1 MSSHILHRFFLKHVL
16 LSFCLLILSVMDF
29 KLTAQQAAPKSLKIY
44 PELEGHWFLD
54 GQLKFGCEVTY
65 SNGGKRRS
73 AGYLQGNVLWSE
85 FICSSDQA
93 IFDRDVCLVDL
104 SAVARNGNAL
114 VIHVAM
120 VDNPQVK
127 TSFTIK
133 PPPVKELR
141 VGLSD
146 GSRIR
151 YGRVIEPIITVEY
164 SNGLRYS
171 FLPGDAESLIA
182 ADSVELFFNKDKIH
196 IGSFRL
202 PEYSSEMERRFTLTA
217 VWKSKP
223 WLNDMASFV
232 YDGRDDVLIRLD
244 GIPGNEG
251 KSQQKAPRAM
261 DGAEG
266 YYGFSGGDG
275 PPVEIIMRY
284 DSLNNKL
291 SLDVT
296 SATKKVH
303 KVLDAREASV
313 TLIARGGRGG
323 NGGRGGEGGDATLI
337 EPYAAGIGGNGGV
350 GGQGGKGSSIVIRTT
365 KSAERFLPCLMID
378 NTGGDGGKGGK
389 GGLGGKFS
397 NGMGAPTFLD
407 LLFPSRNYPGNQG
420 ASGSE
425 GASGGE
431 PEIII
436 ID

>member
-1 MSSHILHRFFLKHVL
+1 MEFNL
-16 LSFCLLILSVMDF
+16 M
-29 KLTAQQAAPKSLKIY
+29 AQQSVPKSVKIF
-44 PELEGHWFLD
+44 PELEGHWFLN

-65 SNGGKRRS
+65 ANGGKRRS

-85 FICSSDQA
+85 FNCSSNQA
-93 IFDRDVCLVDL
+93 IFDRDLCMVDL

-114 VIHVAM
+114 VINACLA
-120 VDNPQVK
+120 DYPQVK
-127 TSFTIK
+127 TTFTIK
-133 PPPVKELR
+133 APPIKQLR

-151 YGRVIEPIITVEY
+151 YGRTIEPIITVDY
-164 SNGLRYS
+164 NNGLSYS
-171 FLPGDAESLIA
+171 FLPGDAESLVA
-182 ADSVELFFNKDKIH
+182 ADSVELYFNKEKIPA
-196 IGSFRL
+196 GAFRL
-202 PEYSSEMERRFTLTA
+202 PEYSPQMDRRFTLA
-217 VWKSKP
+217 VVWKSKP
-223 WLNDMASFV
+223 WLNDVATFV
-232 YDGRDDVLIRLD
+232 YDGRDDVLIRLEGNTGGD
-244 GIPGNEG
+244 GKN
-251 KSQQKAPRAM
+251 QQKAPKAM

-266 YYGFSGGDG
+266 YYGLPGSDG

-296 SATKKVH
+296 SAMKKVY
-303 KVLDAREASV
+303 KLLDPREASI

-323 NGGRGGEGGDATLI
+323 KGGRGGEGGDATFM

-350 GGQGGKGSSIVIRTT
+350 GGTGGKGSRIVIRCTR
-365 KSAERFLPCLMID
+365 SAERFLPCLIID
-378 NTGGDGGKGGK
+378 NSGGDGGIGGK

-397 NGMGAPTFLD
+397 NGMSAPTFLD
-407 LLFPSRNYPGNQG
+407 LLFPSRNYSGIQG
-420 ASGSE
+420 ATGFE